1 MKELTMAEL
10 SAGVRALVGRMES
23 NPNEFY
29 GEADKWRF
37 MFSSNFRDVLTEP
50 EKGALHEALKEV
62 RRKEFD
68 EKVMRELLKDN
79 MENQIKEGY
88 YTSPQIGS
96 GAGGVLGVSN
106 GGTGFNQAQAKA
118 EFLRIRT
125 DGVDANRYNLM
136 DSNTITKTGTT
147 SLRLGEQTLS
157 EEDIKRMKEASTS
170 PSFFK

>member
-23 NPNEFY
+23 NPSEFY
-29 GEADKWRF
+29 GEAEKWRF
-37 MFSSNFRDVLTEP
+37 MFSANFREVLTEP

-96 GAGGVLGVSN
+96 G
-106 GGTGFNQAQAKA
+106 GFNQAIIKG
-118 EFLRIRT
+118 E
-125 DGVDANRYNLM
+125 GMSVGYG
-136 DSNTITKTGTT
+136 GTT
-147 SLRLGEQTLS
+147 SLQIGEQKLS
-157 EEDIKRMKEASTS
+157 ESDIKRIKEATTS
-170 PSFFK
+170 PSLFK

>member
-1 MKELTMAEL
+1 MAEL

-68 EKVMRELLKDN
+68 EKVMRELLKDQ
-79 MENQIKEGY
+79 MENQLKGDIPIHLSI
-88 YTSPQIGS
+88 T
-96 GAGGVLGVSN
+96 GA
-106 GGTGFNQAQAKA
+106 GGTGFGMAQIKA
-118 EFLRIRT
+118 EGATVGYDGTVDSLRY
-125 DGVDANRYNLM
+125 ALNNP
-136 DSNTITKTGTT
+136 TT
-147 SLRLGEQTLS
+147 SLQIGKQTLT
-157 EEDIKRMKEASTS
+157 EEDIKRMKETSKS

>member
-1 MKELTMAEL
+1 MAEL

-29 GEADKWRF
+29 GEAEKWRF
-37 MFSSNFRDVLTEP
+37 MFSANFRDVLTEP

-68 EKVMRELLKDN
+68 EKVMRELLRDD

-88 YTSPQIGS
+88 YTSPQI
-96 GAGGVLGVSN
+96 SN
-106 GGTGFNQAQAKA
+106 GGTGFGMAQAKA
-118 EFLRIRT
+118 EGLRVAYGGTGNGIA
-125 DGVDANRYNLM
+125 DSARYNLM
-136 DSNTITKTGTT
+136 NSNIASNTSAT
-147 SLRLGEQTLS
+147 SLVLGKQTLS
-157 EEDIKRMKEASTS
+157 EEDIKRMKEPTAS

>member
-1 MKELTMAEL
+1 MAEL

-88 YTSPQIGS
+88 YTSPQIS
-96 GAGGVLGVSN
+96 G
-106 GGTGFNQAQAKA
+106 GGTGFGMAQIKA
-118 EFLRIRT
+118 EGT
-125 DGVDANRYNLM
+125 SVGYN
-136 DSNTITKTGTT
+136 NPTT
-147 SLRLGEQTLS
+147 SLQLGKETLS
-157 EEDIKRMKEASTS
+157 EQDIKRIKEATTS

>member
-37 MFSSNFRDVLTEP
+37 MFSSNFREVLTEP

-68 EKVMRELLKDN
+68 EKVMRELLRDS
-79 MENQIKEGY
+79 MEEQIKEGY
-88 YTSPQIGS
+88 YTTTQIG
-96 GAGGVLGVSN
+96 GGGFGQAQIKAEGLQVGY
-106 GGTGFNQAQAKA
+106 GGTGSTINNLAQQQVAH
-118 EFLRIRT
+118 
-125 DGVDANRYNLM
+125 NPN
-136 DSNTITKTGTT
+136 
-147 SLRLGEQTLS
+147 
-157 EEDIKRMKEASTS
+157 
-170 PSFFK
+170 FFK

>member
-1 MKELTMAEL
+1 MAEL

-37 MFSSNFRDVLTEP
+37 MFSANFRDVLTEP
-50 EKGALHEALKEV
+50 EKGALHEGLKEV

-88 YTSPQIGS
+88 YTSSQISGNGS
-96 GAGGVLGVSN
+96 GGVLNVGS
-106 GGTGFNQAQAKA
+106 GGTGFGMSAAQA
-118 EFLRIRT
+118 T
-125 DGVDANRYNLM
+125 VGYNLAQQQ
-136 DSNTITKTGTT
+136 DAYN
-147 SLRLGEQTLS
+147 QN
-157 EEDIKRMKEASTS
+157 
-170 PSFFK
+170 FFK

>member
-1 MKELTMAEL
+1 MAEL

-29 GEADKWRF
+29 GEAEKWRF
-37 MFSSNFRDVLTEP
+37 MFSTNFREVLTEP
-50 EKGALHEALKEV
+50 EKGAMHEALKEV

-88 YTSPQIGS
+88 YTSPQIS
-96 GAGGVLGVSN
+96 G
-106 GGTGFNQAQAKA
+106 GGTGFGQAQ
-118 EFLRIRT
+118 I
-125 DGVDANRYNLM
+125 
-136 DSNTITKTGTT
+136 KTEGTT
-147 SLRLGEQTLS
+147 VGYDYARNTSATSLQLGKQTLS
-157 EEDIKRMKEASTS
+157 EEDIKRIKEASTS

>member
-37 MFSSNFRDVLTEP
+37 MFSANFRDVLTEP

-68 EKVMRELLKDN
+68 EKVMRELLKDQ
-79 MENQIKEGY
+79 MENQLKGDIPIHLSI
-88 YTSPQIGS
+88 T
-96 GAGGVLGVSN
+96 GAGG

-118 EFLRIRT
+118 EFLRVHT
-125 DGVDANRYNLM
+125 DGADASRYVFA
-136 DSNTITKTGTT
+136 DSNVISKTGIS
-147 SLRLGEQTLS
+147 SLQIGDQKLS
-157 EEDIKRMKEASTS
+157 EEDIKRMKETSKS

>member
-1 MKELTMAEL
+1 MAEL

-23 NPNEFY
+23 NPSEFY
-29 GEADKWRF
+29 GEAEKWRF
-37 MFSSNFRDVLTEP
+37 MFSANFRDVLTEP

-88 YTSPQIGS
+88 YTSPQIS
-96 GAGGVLGVSN
+96 S

-118 EFLRIRT
+118 EFLRIHT
-125 DGVDANRYNLM
+125 DGADASRYTLM
-136 DSNTITKTGTT
+136 NSNVTSTTGTT
-147 SLRLGEQTLS
+147 SLQLGKQTLT
-157 EEDIKRMKEASTS
+157 EQDIKRMKEAST
-170 PSFFK
+170 PTSFFK